1 MFDDFI
7 KEVERVTDTADKLS
21 YRGVLL
27 GTALAL
33 TSLIMTTLR
42 RINKF
47 VDKVLNKDEG

>member
-33 TSLIMTTLR
+33 IMTTLR